1 MSAAYILSKPFPL
14 TGNEI
19 VDVTTNGYKWYFPAG
34 TPRVLNWSVSSSLWT
49 HPILQSTETQADF
62 TRAFGNIQEF
72 IDVQFN
78 FLGYISGANGLTGY
92 ENAYLSGSDLNIT
105 YAYNGTNSSGA
116 TISDGKFT
124 TNSQSAFCYFPDLDY
139 NSKYLGAA
147 GDTFLNYNNSFLAK
161 ATFESG
167 TASFAL
173 LLHEV
178 LHGLGLKH
186 PHDSGGTGR
195 PTYTKLDIKFA
206 DRQWISVMSYDLHEN
221 GGDGAYSGSQ
231 PIGPMLLD
239 AIALQYLYGESTF
252 NSGNTTYDLNRY
264 LGNYYNCQWDA
275 SGTDLLDGGNLTYG
289 VVVELDGGQM
299 SNGINLHHV
308 GFVTTALDYLALS
321 LANPTKWT
329 WLWGE
334 YENVNGSPYEDVIS
348 GNDLDNIINGGSGDD
363 YLTGGSGDDTFDWD
377 ASLRGGNDTFIGG
390 LGDDIYVLNSPG
402 DTVQEDSFEGVDTVF
417 VGFNYSIANTA
428 IENIKT
434 FNNQTTAVTF
444 TGNAWKNILE
454 GGAGND
460 YLYGNEGTDT
470 LQGGLGNDFID
481 GGADTD
487 YAVYSSVFS
496 ELIFKANGSDIIV
509 TSSSEGVDTLRNVE
523 YVRANGVDYKLSNIL
538 ASSSPT
544 YSLTTS
550 SSSVNE
556 GSTAKFTLVTT
567 NVAAG
572 TAISYSISGVSAAD
586 LQSGVLSGSVAVSS
600 SGTTTISI
608 PIKAD
613 GVTEGAETL
622 TLATQGKSASTVV
635 NDTSIF
641 KGPAAAD
648 LVYVFKSEK
657 IGVGINPAS
666 FSYFYTASVQEA
678 NSIKSQSNWPW
689 IEKTATFEAAHSNP
703 TIAVPVYR
711 FWSEKHQSHFFTINQ
726 NEKEQIIAW
735 SLTGQNGYDW
745 KYEGENFKVYTSST
759 PTDDLG
765 KSAIPV
771 YRIWMDD
778 KDFNS
783 VNGLSG
789 GHYFTASKDE
799 YDAMVKLVGVKGE
812 GVAFY
817 GELPG
822 N

>member
-1 MSAAYILSKPFPL
+1 VNFCRSTLAFAGVIQSFP
-14 TGNEI
+14 N
-19 VDVTTNGYKWYFPAG
+19 
-34 TPRVLNWSVSSSLWT
+34 
-49 HPILQSTETQADF
+49 
-62 TRAFGNIQEF
+62 
-72 IDVQFN
+72 
-78 FLGYISGANGLTGY
+78 
-92 ENAYLSGSDLNIT
+92 
-105 YAYNGTNSSGA
+105 
-116 TISDGKFT
+116 
-124 TNSQSAFCYFPDLDY
+124 
-139 NSKYLGAA
+139 
-147 GDTFLNYNNSFLAK
+147 

-167 TASFAL
+167 TFSFAL

-308 GFVTTALDYLALS
+308 GFVTTALDYLTLS
-321 LANPTKWT
+321 LTNPTKWT

-334 YENVNGSPYEDVIS
+334 YENVNGSPYDDVIS

-390 LGDDIYVLNSPG
+390 LGDDIYVLSSPG

-444 TGNAWKNILE
+444 TGNAWKNIIE

-460 YLYGNEGTDT
+460 FLYGNEGADT
-470 LQGGLGNDFID
+470 LDGGLGNDLID

-487 YAVYSSVFS
+487 YAVYSSFFS
-496 ELIFKANGSDIIV
+496 ALIFKANGSDIIV
-509 TSSSEGVDTLRNVE
+509 TSSIEGVDTLRNVE

-538 ASSSPT
+538 ASSLPT

-608 PIKAD
+608 LIKAD

-657 IGVGINPAS
+657 IGAGINPAS

-817 GELPG
+817 GEVPG